1 MKVVAA
7 IGTTLSTAAVTSMFA
22 IYFAHNAAASVGIEP
37 QIIYKSQIIEVVI
50 PPAPTLYDEVDQ
62 EQFVCL
68 AHNLYFESRG
78 ESALGQR
85 AVAWVT
91 INRML
96 SEQFPD
102 TICDVVWQDKQFS
115 WTHDGKS
122 DQPQDEQALA
132 QAESMAREVLKNYD
146 IRPDPTEGSLFFHAG
161 RVNPSWRTSFNRVVQ
176 IDNHIFYN
184 LDQG

>member
-1 MKVVAA
+1 MKLTTA
-7 IGTTLSTAAVTSMFA
+7 IGAILSTVAIMSMFV
-22 IYFAHNAAASVGIEP
+22 IYFANNAAASVEIKP
-37 QIIYKSQIIEVVI
+37 QIIYKSQIIEVAI
-50 PPAPTLYDEVDQ
+50 LPEPTIYDEIDQ

-68 AHNLYFESRG
+68 THNIYFEARG

-96 SEQFPD
+96 SNQFPD

-122 DQPQDEQALA
+122 DTPSDDQALA
-132 QAESMAREVLKNYD
+132 QAESMAREVLQHYYL
-146 IRPDPTEGSLFFHAG
+146 RPDPTEGSLFFHAG
-161 RVNPSWRTSFNRVVQ
+161 RVSPSWRTSFNRVVQ

>member
-1 MKVVAA
+1 MKLTTA
-7 IGTTLSTAAVTSMFA
+7 IGAALSTAAVISMLTV
-22 IYFAHNAAASVGIEP
+22 YSSHNAAASITPEP
-37 QIIYKSQIIEVVI
+37 QIIYKSQIIEVAI
-50 PPAPTLYDEVDQ
+50 PPEPTLYDETDQ
-62 EQFVCL
+62 EQFSCL
-68 AHNLYFESRG
+68 VHNLYFEARG

-102 TICDVVWQDKQFS
+102 TICDVVWQDNQFS

-122 DQPQDEQALA
+122 DQPQDEQSLA
-132 QAESMAREVLKNYD
+132 QAEAMAREVLKNYD
-146 IRPDPTEGSLFFHAG
+146 IRPDPTEGSLFFHAD
-161 RVNPSWRTSFNRVVQ
+161 RVNPSWSESFNRVVQ
-176 IDNHIFYN
+176 IDAHIFYN